1 MTTPRT
7 IFTLIVLISFTY
19 TSAQSVFDEAS
30 LSVGLNFEYKEAL
43 KMGGGAA
50 SFDYDSDGDEDIYI
64 VGGQNPDGLFE
75 NDGNGFFTDVSL
87 STNISVLTES
97 VTTTSVV
104 TGDIDNDGYR
114 EIFIGTIGANGTAFE
129 DIKPN
134 ILLQY
139 NNSTGTFEDITQ
151 SSKLVDESFCMGGH
165 FFDSNQDGYLDLYL
179 INYVAVP
186 KVLQEGSE
194 VIGFDHEC
202 HENKLYINNGDGTF
216 SDLTAFYGL
225 DKTACTLAAT
235 TSDLD
240 WDGDPDLI
248 IANDFGKWLEPNQ
261 LFQNEGE
268 EFSYTNIS
276 QSSNTDAQMY
286 GMGIAVG
293 DYDEDLDMD
302 FYVTNIGPNFF
313 FENSGD
319 MVFNDIAEIKG
330 IQNATT
336 ENGLNTTGW
345 GAILEDFNND
355 TYLDLFVAN
364 GYVYSAVDI
373 DDEIQNDEFFIGA
386 SDHSFT
392 NLTTQSGIEFYG
404 PSRGA
409 LKGDWNLDGKLDLI
423 TITNENLT
431 QQTQNSINL
440 HNNVTTD
447 NNSWVGFDLKGT
459 TSNADAYGAKI
470 ILYADERAFLREVK
484 GGDSHASQGSS
495 KIHFGLGEIQEI
507 DSIVIHWPSGLK
519 ETKEGLVT
527 QKYHKIQEGLYSII
541 SENDQILS
549 GVNIYPNP
557 SNVFINIDMYNNDLI
572 PYQLRL
578 FDSTGKKVLEQQ
590 VNKKSHKVAIHEIT
604 SGIYRIVIFSDSK
617 LITKNLSVLKP

>member
-1 MTTPRT
+1 MTTTRT
-7 IFTLIVLISFTY
+7 IFILIVLISFTY
-19 TSAQSVFDEAS
+19 TSAQSVFDESS

-50 SFDYDSDGDEDIYI
+50 SFDYDNDGDEDIYI
-64 VGGQNPDGLFE
+64 VGGQNPDGLFN
-75 NDGNGFFTDVSL
+75 NDGNGLFTDVSL

-139 NNSTGTFEDITQ
+139 NNDTGTFENITQ
-151 SSKLVDESFCMGGH
+151 TSMLVDESFCMGGH
-165 FFDSNQDGYLDLYL
+165 FFDSNLDGHLDIYL
-179 INYVAVP
+179 INYVAAP
-186 KVLQEGSE
+186 KLLLDGSE

-216 SDLTAFYGL
+216 SDLTYFYGL
-225 DKTACTLAAT
+225 NQESCTLAAT
-235 TSDLD
+235 SSDLD

-248 IANDFGKWLEPNQ
+248 LANDFGKWLEPNQ
-261 LFQNEGE
+261 LFQNEGS
-268 EFSYTNIS
+268 EFSYSNIS
-276 QSSNTDAQMY
+276 QTSNTDAQMY
-286 GMGIAVG
+286 GMGIAAG

-319 MVFNDIAEIKG
+319 MLFNDIAELKG
-330 IQNATT
+330 VQNATT

-364 GYVYSAVDI
+364 GYVYSVVDI

-392 NLTTQSGIEFYG
+392 NLTIQSGIEFYG

-440 HNNVTTD
+440 HNNVTT
-447 NNSWVGFDLKGT
+447 NNNNWVGFDLKGT
-459 TSNADAYGAKI
+459 ISNADAYGAKI

-519 ETKEGLVT
+519 ETKEGLAT
-527 QKYHKIQEGLYSII
+527 QKHHKIQEGLHSII
-541 SENDQILS
+541 SETDQILS

-557 SNVFINIDMYNNDLI
+557 SNVYINIDMYNNDLI
-572 PYQLRL
+572 PYELRL
-578 FDSTGKKVLEQQ
+578 FDSIGKKVLEQQ
-590 VNKKSHKVAIHEIT
+590 VNKKSHKVAINEIT
-604 SGIYRIVIFSDSK
+604 SGIYRIVIFNDSK